1 MLVIIYMHEIMP
13 TYLNCRKRKKWVIK
27 VISTQDGKA
36 VSLLKSK
43 KKKKPTKTGHVGELR
58 ESINI
63 GKHTCIK
70 LSVANF

>member
-43 KKKKPTKTGHVGELR
+43 KKKKNPL
-58 ESINI
+58 
-63 GKHTCIK
+63 K
-70 LSVANF
+70 LAM